1 MPFIHIPSSL
11 LCGLG
16 RGPCVKKPHNALS
29 QSALSRA
36 FVLPF
41 DFMGLNTELT
51 NMEVDF
57 GDSEL
62 FEQFEAD
69 APLAKH
75 IRFTDD
81 DDHGEEEEEEEAPDL
96 RDRIEACEETI
107 TRLKT
112 ENEELKRKLH
122 FLSRPKGIGVV
133 DSKVDG
139 PLCQILFG
147 NNSISKQYRQ
157 DIEDHIFSLIQQHQQ
172 SNGQRAS
179 VSQPQPQNSS
189 FVMEENHGGTTAA
202 STGKNVRD
210 AFCVVGSVLYF
221 TTFCLDKLG
230 QPLLNEN
237 PQLTEGWDVP
247 KYQQVFAQIVALEG
261 QEVQIKEKR
270 PKPCCFNCGVD
281 DHQLRDCPKPKD
293 MARINAKRKEFAQV
307 NQGNVQS
314 NQRYHAEELEERFLK
329 YKPGVV
335 SKELSDALGIV
346 ANTLP
351 PFIYRMRELGYPP
364 GWLKEAE
371 MENSGLMLYDGKPSG
386 EDASNGPDQSVS
398 YDVSKLVDFPGFNVS
413 APSNVRDEYRS
424 FGSIPMQ
431 PQHWK
436 PTFAARLS
444 DMLPEP
450 DSKCMKRCH
459 EPELTPEQTKK
470 RRSNSDLCS
479 DMDTDSDHD
488 TPKRDRF
495 DDFQFQPPLPPDS
508 PRISTPPPLPLGT
521 PPVTPTPPLPKGTPP
536 PTPPTYAGSPVLSG
550 RSGAVGEE
558 SEDGLTLE
566 ELEEQQRLLWAALE
580 SADTGNSDSD
590 TGATGTPGTGSPRV
604 SLLAE
609 PGAELEEGA
618 QESESKDEEPSDNDC
633 ELSSTPASLVEGHV
647 SSAEEDKSSNGQV
660 NDAFNED
667 TGVESSDELIV
678 LDEITQ
684 GNDSDPEKNRMSE
697 DAEEKGTPVSDA
709 QAVEDNE
716 EAVAKKI
723 PGVPHRSKFAEGII
737 PFEDTPEFTE
747 VAEATGVYLR
757 IRSLLKESPRN
768 QAKNKKLS
776 S

>member
-1 MPFIHIPSSL
+1 M
-11 LCGLG
+11 
-16 RGPCVKKPHNALS
+16 CV
-29 QSALSRA
+29 
-36 FVLPF
+36 
-41 DFMGLNTELT
+41 
-51 NMEVDF
+51 
-57 GDSEL
+57 
-62 FEQFEAD
+62 
-69 APLAKH
+69 
-75 IRFTDD
+75 FT
-81 DDHGEEEEEEEAPDL
+81 
-96 RDRIEACEETI
+96 
-107 TRLKT
+107 
-112 ENEELKRKLH
+112 
-122 FLSRPKGIGVV
+122 
-133 DSKVDG
+133 
-139 PLCQILFG
+139 
-147 NNSISKQYRQ
+147 
-157 DIEDHIFSLIQQHQQ
+157 
-172 SNGQRAS
+172 
-179 VSQPQPQNSS
+179 
-189 FVMEENHGGTTAA
+189 
-202 STGKNVRD
+202 
-210 AFCVVGSVLYF
+210 
-221 TTFCLDKLG
+221 
-230 QPLLNEN
+230 
-237 PQLTEGWDVP
+237 
-247 KYQQVFAQIVALEG
+247 
-261 QEVQIKEKR
+261 
-270 PKPCCFNCGVD
+270 
-281 DHQLRDCPKPKD
+281 
-293 MARINAKRKEFAQV
+293 
-307 NQGNVQS
+307 
-314 NQRYHAEELEERFLK
+314 
-329 YKPGVV
+329 
-335 SKELSDALGIV
+335 
-346 ANTLP
+346 
-351 PFIYRMRELGYPP
+351 
-364 GWLKEAE
+364 
-371 MENSGLMLYDGKPSG
+371 
-386 EDASNGPDQSVS
+386 
-398 YDVSKLVDFPGFNVS
+398 
-413 APSNVRDEYRS
+413 
-424 FGSIPMQ
+424 
-431 PQHWK
+431 
-436 PTFAARLS
+436 
-444 DMLPEP
+444 
-450 DSKCMKRCH
+450 
-459 EPELTPEQTKK
+459 
-470 RRSNSDLCS
+470 
-479 DMDTDSDHD
+479 DHD

-536 PTPPTYAGSPVLSG
+536 PTPPTNAGSPVLSG
-550 RSGAVGEE
+550 RSGAMGEE

-590 TGATGTPGTGSPRV
+590 TGATGTPGTGSPHV